1 MPVEGKSQT
10 RAILATSKAPACIS
24 VNPGIPSGVKID
36 LSAMGDT
43 IRKVFPSFTA
53 TQKTRNHL

>member
-24 VNPGIPSGVKID
+24 VNPGVPSGVKID
-36 LSAMGDT
+36 LSAVGDT

-53 TQKTRNHL
+53 PQKKRNHL